1 MKVTPAQQVAHDAKQ
16 DSYNPKDAL
25 GVLKVDMSCVP
36 PISILYEALGMQ
48 DGKVKY
54 GAYNWRQ
61 KKVIASI
68 YYAAAKRHLDAWFDG
83 EENAPDSGYPHL
95 GHAKACI
102 GILADAFET
111 GNLVDDRPV
120 KGAFARVLA
129 KWNDWMKARAER
141 KAAA

>member
-1 MKVTPAQQVAHDAKQ
+1 MTAELER
-16 DSYNPKDAL
+16 NPKDLL
-25 GVLKVDMSCVP
+25 GVLKVDLSCVP
-36 PISILYEALGMQ
+36 PVSILYEALGMQ

-54 GAYNWRQ
+54 GAFNWRE

-83 EENAPDSGYPHL
+83 QDVTEGPGEAGYPHL

-102 GILADAFET
+102 GIIIDALET
-111 GNLVDDRPV
+111 GNLIDDRPV
-120 KGAFARVLA
+120 KGVFASVLA
-129 KWNDWMKARAER
+129 KWNDWMKARAS